1 MADEHVANLTGIYDI
16 LAQVLN
22 EQKVLK
28 VEREEDK
35 KKIEALQRKID
46 LQNTGKQRIL
56 LVRNKKYSK
65 QQVFLKFAIDNI
77 PI

>member
-28 VEREEDK
+28 AELEEDK
-35 KKIEALQRKID
+35 KKIEMLQRKVD

-56 LVRNKKYSK
+56 SVWNKKDSK
-65 QQVFLKFAIDNI
+65 QHVFLKFAIGNI